1 MRSLYQPFPPH
12 DVAAKAQE
20 HLAPGRPVGFLLR
33 RRLRG
38 EPVRQAGDV
47 MRLFLGFLALL
58 TGLSLI
64 FGFWPVALIVVG
76 LVLLLWC
83 ATH

>member
-1 MRSLYQPFPPH
+1 
-12 DVAAKAQE
+12 
-20 HLAPGRPVGFLLR
+20 
-33 RRLRG
+33 
-38 EPVRQAGDV
+38 